1 MRRTHPPASAHHASK
16 ASKPPSP
23 EHEFPTTP
31 LASGLRG
38 AGGGAVENSAT
49 VVSNVPRC
57 LLRHLNAGL
66 ENHSHATETLFPRTD
81 LRLVP
86 KLGAHNRTR
95 EIRISDLA
103 VGHGLTS
110 NRMVTVRKRYGSTP
124 A

>member
-1 MRRTHPPASAHHASK
+1 VFARGRTAADYN
-16 ASKPPSP
+16 
-23 EHEFPTTP
+23 TRT
-31 LASGLRG
+31 L
-38 AGGGAVENSAT
+38 T
-49 VVSNVPRC
+49 VRLHRMANGYSNEAIRKLC
-57 LLRHLNAGL
+57 DELN
-66 ENHSHATETLFPRTD
+66 ATETLFPRTD